1 MFVNKLVFNL
11 VFFKWKSN
19 DTKIAGFHS
28 ITLVKMW
35 QVPQKLLN
43 DQFKNVITQKV
54 IITKFA
60 KNYRVYVKMKQND
73 KKAIY

>member
-28 ITLVKMW
+28 IILVKMW
-35 QVPQKLLN
+35 QIPQKLLN

>member
-28 ITLVKMW
+28 ITSVKMW

>member
-1 MFVNKLVFNL
+1 
-11 VFFKWKSN
+11 
-19 DTKIAGFHS
+19 
-28 ITLVKMW
+28 MW
-35 QVPQKLLN
+35 QIPQKLVN